1 MNSEAASSGD
11 NGLPRPPDKG
21 MASGSQQERFCVLLA
36 LLASLVG
43 LFIASRHNFLL
54 FHSLVEIYS
63 IAVLWG
69 IFFVTWSARRLVR
82 NNYLCVLGVA
92 CFFIGFLTLL
102 HMLAYKGMGVFPNYT
117 ANLAT
122 QLWIAARSLYVLA
135 FLAAAL
141 CLFHP
146 QLEIS
151 APLPA
156 AVWGLLTLICTVLI
170 FNHHFPDCFI
180 EGQGL
185 TLFKKTVEITAVFLL
200 ALSAFL
206 TWLKR
211 DQMDSGV
218 LRLLFAAL
226 LLTAAA
232 GLTFILYA
240 KVAETANMLGHLL
253 NLGSTYFVFRA
264 FIRTGI
270 TAPQRLLFFELN
282 RRQAELE
289 QIKNGLEEQIHAR
302 TQDLEQKNGELEAT
316 NQRLNEFA
324 YSISH
329 DLREPLRGMHNFAHF
344 LAEDY
349 RDTIDA
355 NGREMLDGIMR
366 LAKRLDVQ
374 VLGILQYSRIARLD
388 LELSSVNL
396 DSLLDEALDSLR
408 DLIAA
413 HKVRIERPQSLPTI
427 RCHAEYL
434 REVFHNLISNGI
446 IYNEQ
451 AEKIITVGW
460 HPLGTLPPETPLA
473 ASQVPIFF
481 VRDNGIGI
489 PEKHFQKIFG
499 IFRRLHGQDKYGGG
513 TGLGLTIA
521 RQVIER
527 HGGQIAVTS
536 ELGQGSTFYFTL
548 SAGKR

>member
-1 MNSEAASSGD
+1 
-11 NGLPRPPDKG
+11 
-21 MASGSQQERFCVLLA
+21 
-36 LLASLVG
+36 
-43 LFIASRHNFLL
+43 
-54 FHSLVEIYS
+54 
-63 IAVLWG
+63 
-69 IFFVTWSARRLVR
+69 
-82 NNYLCVLGVA
+82 
-92 CFFIGFLTLL
+92 
-102 HMLAYKGMGVFPNYT
+102 
-117 ANLAT
+117 
-122 QLWIAARSLYVLA
+122 
-135 FLAAAL
+135 
-141 CLFHP
+141 
-146 QLEIS
+146 
-151 APLPA
+151 
-156 AVWGLLTLICTVLI
+156 
-170 FNHHFPDCFI
+170 
-180 EGQGL
+180 
-185 TLFKKTVEITAVFLL
+185 
-200 ALSAFL
+200 
-206 TWLKR
+206 
-211 DQMDSGV
+211 V

-240 KVAETANMLGHLL
+240 KVAGTANMLGHLL

-366 LAKRLDVQ
+366 LAKRLDAQ

-451 AEKIITVGW
+451 AEKTITVGW
-460 HPLGTLPPETPLA
+460 HPPGTLPPEIPLA
-473 ASQVPIFF
+473 ASQVPVFF